1 MFNSYCKN
9 GPIINETMLEVLKL
23 VTKENNPKTIE
34 FFIRQST
41 HNPKEFNNKENEKNN
56 KNTKNFYG
64 FDDEYMELQKKI
76 RKIDDLLEDKNKKN
90 KSYNKNNYKIKKHTT
105 NEYIYNNKDSKDD
118 IYIQNN
124 MTLDGY
130 RLITKGY
137 FYNIQINLKEINTKI
152 LCIHSNVD
160 SFINIHNISPLFDND
175 ISSYHVT
182 PMKELFNLTYINKMD
197 NKNNNLNIM
206 MNQDIKNKNKLNI
219 VMGYNLDSFK
229 NKENNDRK
237 LIIFDGSH
245 DVSHSNDNK
254 ENIICTTLISYFN

>member
-1 MFNSYCKN
+1 
-9 GPIINETMLEVLKL
+9 
-23 VTKENNPKTIE
+23 
-34 FFIRQST
+34 
-41 HNPKEFNNKENEKNN
+41 
-56 KNTKNFYG
+56 
-64 FDDEYMELQKKI
+64 
-76 RKIDDLLEDKNKKN
+76 
-90 KSYNKNNYKIKKHTT
+90 
-105 NEYIYNNKDSKDD
+105 
-118 IYIQNN
+118 

-182 PMKELFNLTYINKMD
+182 PMKELFNLTYLNKID

-206 MNQDIKNKNKLNI
+206 INQDIKNKNKLNI